1 MPKHVYVLGA
11 DDFNLAKLQELSDQH
26 DATFHRLL
34 TLEEAQ
40 PGDKDP
46 AAIEHIIQKAEQ
58 QLEASPDPVD
68 AIVTYWDYPLST
80 MLPILCQRY
89 GIPGA
94 SLQSVMACEHKY
106 WSRLVQ
112 QALIP
117 EHTPGFQSINP
128 FDAPEKHDI
137 QLAYPFWLKPIKAH
151 SSQLGFKINNADE
164 LYEALATIRKSIGH
178 FAAIFN
184 KLLDRVEVPP
194 EVGPVDGSY
203 CIAEEILT
211 GRQTTV
217 EGFVHHGEAHTYG
230 MTDIIREPGSSSFAH
245 YLYPSTFPDHI
256 QERINEVSCRLMSH
270 VGYDNA
276 TFNIE
281 FFYDEERDRL
291 MLLEINSRISQSHSP
306 LYQRVDGMTNFSIM
320 LDAALGQ
327 RPTIPTRAGEFA
339 CAGKFFLRQYEDARV
354 TAVPSDDEIRR
365 LRERFPDAEIKITV
379 KEGMQLSELPNQETY
394 SYDLGQIIL
403 GAHSEEEL
411 LEKHR
416 HCREALTFAFEQP

>member
-1 MPKHVYVLGA
+1 
-11 DDFNLAKLQELSDQH
+11 
-26 DATFHRLL
+26 
-34 TLEEAQ
+34 
-40 PGDKDP
+40 
-46 AAIEHIIQKAEQ
+46 
-58 QLEASPDPVD
+58 
-68 AIVTYWDYPLST
+68 
-80 MLPILCQRY
+80 
-89 GIPGA
+89 
-94 SLQSVMACEHKY
+94 
-106 WSRLVQ
+106 
-112 QALIP
+112 
-117 EHTPGFQSINP
+117 
-128 FDAPEKHDI
+128 
-137 QLAYPFWLKPIKAH
+137 
-151 SSQLGFKINNADE
+151 
-164 LYEALATIRKSIGH
+164 
-178 FAAIFN
+178 
-184 KLLDRVEVPP
+184 
-194 EVGPVDGSY
+194 
-203 CIAEEILT
+203 
-211 GRQTTV
+211 
-217 EGFVHHGEAHTYG
+217 
-230 MTDIIREPGSSSFAH
+230 
-245 YLYPSTFPDHI
+245 
-256 QERINEVSCRLMSH
+256 MSH

-354 TAVPSDDEIRR
+354 TAVPSDEEIRR

-379 KEGMQLSELPNQETY
+379 KEGMRLSELPNQETY